1 MKESQLKQF
10 RSKLNKTVEEIPEST
25 PEEEMTHQLIEAL
38 SDKIDDM
45 NLFIS
50 QTQALLSRSSLQN
63 ESDFRSCST
72 ESSTSNDNTNTS
84 TSSDAS
90 SNQTASSCD
99 CSTNTTSTN
108 TASTNT
114 TSASTNSAN
123 TTSSNDTDERIGI
136 VGSGIGGTAGSK
148 KISPDTFLLGSS
160 NYEYY
165 SPNKTNYTYG
175 FTNSEF
181 FAFIGALDPIEYIL
195 VITVISILIAT
206 QLNTNEQQLVG
217 GALIDI
223 GVTIGNI
230 VEQTLFQ
237 QARQN
242 EINTKKRQAAFQTD
256 ISNIY
261 NSLVT
266 LQEEINALRDE
277 LNLD

>member
-50 QTQALLSRSSLQN
+50 QTQALLSQSSHQN
-63 ESDFRSCST
+63 KSDFRSCST
-72 ESSTSNDNTNTS
+72 ESSTSNDNSNTF
-84 TSSDAS
+84 TASDAS

-99 CSTNTTSTN
+99 CSTNTT
-108 TASTNT
+108 STNT

-165 SPNKTNYTYG
+165 SPDKTNYLYG

>member
-50 QTQALLSRSSLQN
+50 QTQALLSQSSLQN
-63 ESDFRSCST
+63 KSDVRSCST
-72 ESSTSNDNTNTS
+72 ESSTSNGNSNTS

-99 CSTNTTSTN
+99 CST
-108 TASTNT
+108 
-114 TSASTNSAN
+114 N

-165 SPNKTNYTYG
+165 SPDKTNYLYG

>member
-1 MKESQLKQF
+1 MKRGDERERESIKTISF
-10 RSKLNKTVEEIPEST
+10 KLNKTVEEIPEST

-50 QTQALLSRSSLQN
+50 QTQALLSQSSLQN
-63 ESDFRSCST
+63 KSDVRSCST
-72 ESSTSNDNTNTS
+72 ESSTSNGNSNTS

-99 CSTNTTSTN
+99 C
-108 TASTNT
+108 STNT

-165 SPNKTNYTYG
+165 SPDKTNYLYG

>member
-1 MKESQLKQF
+1 MSVKESQLKQF

-50 QTQALLSRSSLQN
+50 QTQALLSQSSLQN
-63 ESDFRSCST
+63 KSDVRSCST
-72 ESSTSNDNTNTS
+72 ESSTSNGNSNTS

-99 CSTNTTSTN
+99 C
-108 TASTNT
+108 STNT

-136 VGSGIGGTAGSK
+136 VGSGIGGT

-165 SPNKTNYTYG
+165 SPDKTNYLYG

>member
-50 QTQALLSRSSLQN
+50 QTQALLSQSSLQN
-63 ESDFRSCST
+63 KSDVRSCST
-72 ESSTSNDNTNTS
+72 ESSTSNGNSNTS

-99 CSTNTTSTN
+99 C
-108 TASTNT
+108 STNT

-165 SPNKTNYTYG
+165 SPDKTNYLYG

-195 VITVISILIAT
+195 VIT
-206 QLNTNEQQLVG
+206 
-217 GALIDI
+217 
-223 GVTIGNI
+223 
-230 VEQTLFQ
+230 
-237 QARQN
+237 
-242 EINTKKRQAAFQTD
+242 
-256 ISNIY
+256 
-261 NSLVT
+261 
-266 LQEEINALRDE
+266 
-277 LNLD
+277 

>member
-1 MKESQLKQF
+1 MSVKESQLKQF

-50 QTQALLSRSSLQN
+50 QTQALLSQSSLQN
-63 ESDFRSCST
+63 KSDVRSCST
-72 ESSTSNDNTNTS
+72 ESSTSNDNSNTS

-99 CSTNTTSTN
+99 CSTNTT
-108 TASTNT
+108 STNT

-136 VGSGIGGTAGSK
+136 VGSGIGGSAGSK

-165 SPNKTNYTYG
+165 SPDKTNYLYG

>member
-10 RSKLNKTVEEIPEST
+10 RSKLNRTVEEIPEST

-50 QTQALLSRSSLQN
+50 QTQALLSQSSLQN
-63 ESDFRSCST
+63 KSDVRSCST
-72 ESSTSNDNTNTS
+72 ESSTSNDNSNTS

-99 CSTNTTSTN
+99 CSTNTT
-108 TASTNT
+108 STNT

-165 SPNKTNYTYG
+165 SPDKTNYLYG

>member
-50 QTQALLSRSSLQN
+50 QTQALLSQSSLQN
-63 ESDFRSCST
+63 KSDVRSCST
-72 ESSTSNDNTNTS
+72 ESSTSNGNSNTS

-99 CSTNTTSTN
+99 C
-108 TASTNT
+108 
-114 TSASTNSAN
+114 SAN

-165 SPNKTNYTYG
+165 SPDKTNYLYG

>member
-1 MKESQLKQF
+1 MSVKESQLKQF

-50 QTQALLSRSSLQN
+50 QTQALLSQSSLQN
-63 ESDFRSCST
+63 KSDVRSCWT
-72 ESSTSNDNTNTS
+72 ESSTSNGNSNTS

-99 CSTNTTSTN
+99 C
-108 TASTNT
+108 STNT

-165 SPNKTNYTYG
+165 SPDKTNYLYG

>member
-50 QTQALLSRSSLQN
+50 QTQALLSQSSLQN
-63 ESDFRSCST
+63 KSDVRSCST
-72 ESSTSNDNTNTS
+72 ESSTSNDNSNTS

-99 CSTNTTSTN
+99 CSTNTT
-108 TASTNT
+108 STNT

-165 SPNKTNYTYG
+165 SPDKTNYLYG

>member
-1 MKESQLKQF
+1 MSVKESQLKQF

-50 QTQALLSRSSLQN
+50 QTQALLSQSSLQN
-63 ESDFRSCST
+63 KSDVRSCST
-72 ESSTSNDNTNTS
+72 ESSTSNGNSNTS

-99 CSTNTTSTN
+99 C
-108 TASTNT
+108 STNT

-165 SPNKTNYTYG
+165 SPDKTNYLYG

-242 EINTKKRQAAFQTD
+242 EINTKKRQTAFQTD